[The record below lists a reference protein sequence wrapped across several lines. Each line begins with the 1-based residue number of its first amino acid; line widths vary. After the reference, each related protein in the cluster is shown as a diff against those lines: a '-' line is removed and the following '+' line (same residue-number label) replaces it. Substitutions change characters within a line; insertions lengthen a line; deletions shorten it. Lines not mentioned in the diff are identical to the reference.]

1 MSEIRAAEGLG
12 SRRRILLAD
21 DYPLMLE
28 RVRTL
33 LQSTF
38 DVVGVAHDGHEMIGE
53 AMRLNPDIIVAD
65 VSMPGLDGIE
75 AAHRLREMGATA
87 TIVFLTIHES
97 PEFVEVSCLSWKW
110 RKRSSVKIAE
120 RTYEKGK
127 KALQRRGEGGH
138 LEAAPFGQG
147 SGVGP

>member
-53 AMRLNPDIIVAD
+53 AMRLNPDIIVSD
-65 VSMPGLDGIE
+65 ISMPELDGIE
-75 AAHRLREMGATA
+75 AAHRLREMGARA
-87 TIVFLTIHES
+87 IVVFLTIQES
-97 PEFVEVSCLSWKW
+97 PEFAEACLAEGALGFVAKSHMKSDLIPAINAALSGQ
-110 RKRSSVKIAE
+110 RFISST
-120 RTYEKGK
+120 RHGK
-127 KALQRRGEGGH
+127 T
-138 LEAAPFGQG
+138 
-147 SGVGP
+147 

>member
-28 RVRTL
+28 RVKTL

-65 VSMPGLDGIE
+65 VSMPGLDGIA

-97 PEFVEVSCLSWKW
+97 PEFVEACLAEGALGFVMKSQMKADLIPAINAALSGQ
-110 RKRSSVKIAE
+110 RFISSS
-120 RTYEKGK
+120 RHGNT
-127 KALQRRGEGGH
+127 
-138 LEAAPFGQG
+138 
-147 SGVGP
+147 

>member
-1 MSEIRAAEGLG
+1 MSEIRAAEGSG

-65 VSMPGLDGIE
+65 ISMPGLDGIA
-75 AAHRLREMGATA
+75 AAHRLREMGANA

-97 PEFVEVSCLSWKW
+97 PEFVEACLAEGALGFVMKSQMKADLIPAINAALSGQ
-110 RKRSSVKIAE
+110 RFISST
-120 RTYEKGK
+120 RHGNT
-127 KALQRRGEGGH
+127 
-138 LEAAPFGQG
+138 
-147 SGVGP
+147 

>member
-28 RVRTL
+28 RVKTL

-65 VSMPGLDGIE
+65 VSMPGLDGIA

-97 PEFVEVSCLSWKW
+97 PEFVEACLAEGALGFVMKSQMKADLIPAIHAALSGQRFVSST
-110 RKRSSVKIAE
+110 RHGNA
-120 RTYEKGK
+120 
-127 KALQRRGEGGH
+127 
-138 LEAAPFGQG
+138 
-147 SGVGP
+147 